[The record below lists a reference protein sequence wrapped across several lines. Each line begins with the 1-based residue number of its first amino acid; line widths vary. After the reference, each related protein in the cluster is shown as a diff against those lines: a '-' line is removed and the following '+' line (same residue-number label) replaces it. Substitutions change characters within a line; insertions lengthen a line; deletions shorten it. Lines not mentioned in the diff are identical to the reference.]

1 MTTQGTRIRSESERS
16 STLRVRLTRAFQR
29 AMRTRAEKAE
39 SSSLFI
45 HAPMFLV
52 PLSMLVMANAATS
65 VDVLWSLIPASGG
78 ILSLLHYHLAVRA
91 KKRDAREAAAL
102 PPLDEVSLRAV
113 RSLIAARTGFRHH
126 LAVTTAGAA
135 MAAATILLFAATG
148 PWLLPAI
155 GAAGLALA
163 SHYILISTRQRQ
175 MRRLLREAGVEFG
188 AARPVSMDTDA
199 AVPDSVIELC
209 DRILD
214 ELQDQGEPGTR
225 LRSEL
230 EPEIDDYLHHLH
242 RLAGLRAE
250 LDRAGAGTMDSW
262 KIEAE
267 LRELRLKLR
276 GDVSVDLQR
285 EHQEAIDQYEAH
297 LRSMRSLEERRESID
312 LRMKSAVSAL
322 QQIAVDVSRLRA
334 TGVPVP
340 LPSLRDRAR
349 ELSTYVDDVQAGYRQ
364 LDGAAQR
371 S

>member
-1 MTTQGTRIRSESERS
+1 
-16 STLRVRLTRAFQR
+16 
-29 AMRTRAEKAE
+29 MRTRAERAE
-39 SSSLFI
+39 SSSFSI
-45 HAPMFLV
+45 HGPLFLV
-52 PLSMLVMANAATS
+52 PLSMLVMANVSMST
-65 VDVLWSLIPASGG
+65 DVLWSLIPASGG
-78 ILSLLHYHLAVRA
+78 VLSLLHYHLSVRA

-102 PPLDEVSLRAV
+102 PPLDEAALRAV
-113 RSLIAARTGFRHH
+113 RSLIAARTGFRRH

-135 MAAATILLFAATG
+135 MAAVTSLLFAATG

-163 SHYILISTRQRQ
+163 SHAVAVLTRQGQ
-175 MRRLLREAGVEFG
+175 LRRLLREAGVEFG
-188 AARPVSMDTDA
+188 AAQPSSMDTGA
-199 AVPDSVIELC
+199 GVPESVIELC

-214 ELQDQGEPGTR
+214 ELQDEGEPGTR

-242 RLAGLRAE
+242 RLAALRAE

-262 KIEAE
+262 NIETE
-267 LRELRLKLR
+267 LAALRRKQR
-276 GDVSVDLQR
+276 GDISLDLQR